1 MIIFDNVTKQHNPRI
16 QVVHKFMI
24 TGFPL
29 GQGNQGKSRNMLEG
43 QGTSGKLEIFLEK
56 VREENFYPCSFLTS
70 VKKSF
75 ACRYVWSWIVFDNQF
90 YIWCYYLHLVLRW
103 FNIVNP
109 FILMYVFHF
118 EEEGRLH
125 AINCVVFC
133 FCLLFCP
140 LVWASLVLAWD
151 MLVNFRGKLWK

>member
-56 VREENFYPCSFLTS
+56 SG
-70 VKKSF
+70 KKIF
-75 ACRYVWSWIVFDNQF
+75 IHAVF
-90 YIWCYYLHLVLRW
+90 
-103 FNIVNP
+103 
-109 FILMYVFHF
+109 
-118 EEEGRLH
+118 
-125 AINCVVFC
+125 
-133 FCLLFCP
+133 
-140 LVWASLVLAWD
+140 
-151 MLVNFRGKLWK
+151 